1 VRNIP
6 LPRPHP
12 RRAFESTRR
21 PRKRQFNVYL
31 PPGLIALVKLAA
43 LERGQTISSFVEE
56 ALEARLAPVER
67 STACTVPEDGQPVP
81 G

>member
-1 VRNIP
+1 MRNIP
-6 LPRPHP
+6 LPRPRP

-21 PRKRQFNVYL
+21 PGKRQFNVYL

-43 LERGQTISSFVEE
+43 FERGQTISSFVEE

-67 STACTVPEDGQPVP
+67 SAACTVPGDGQPVP